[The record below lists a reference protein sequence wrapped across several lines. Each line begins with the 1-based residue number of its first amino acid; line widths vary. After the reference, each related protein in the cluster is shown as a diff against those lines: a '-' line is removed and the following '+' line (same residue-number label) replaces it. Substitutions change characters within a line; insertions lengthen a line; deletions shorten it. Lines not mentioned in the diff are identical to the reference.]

1 MFFTLAVVNVF
12 LAAATVGYWRTQ
24 RVYPG
29 FGLWTLCRVAIAAAY
44 VFYTLRGL
52 APDALTI
59 VAANELV
66 VLATLFRLE
75 GIRRFLGAAR
85 ISRTSIALA
94 IANLVFLTALLY
106 LFDSS
111 EWRFAAVIS
120 TVAAT
125 DIVGIYLL
133 ATRGRASYRP
143 LTVFVGILAA
153 VNTVIAIGRMVQWF
167 LEPSGATLLA
177 PTVGNIAYYLLL
189 IVIDI
194 AWAGVFIS
202 LNNQRATDD
211 LAAARAEVDHA
222 RDRLELT
229 LALLP
234 DPTFVVDGEGRLIA
248 WNRAMEEMTGAKA
261 AEVIGKDAY
270 ELSPVF
276 FGEHRRVLAHVA
288 LGIGREPTSA
298 YSRVERDGDVLTAE
312 LDDVSFRG
320 SKRSLWAKAAVLRD
334 PSGQVT
340 GAIESFRD
348 TTERRRMEEERVR
361 VERRLVESER
371 LESLGLLAGG
381 IAHKFNNL
389 LLVVQGNLELL
400 EPDLGANPASREQVS
415 AALGATAEATE
426 LTRQIVAYAGRTLLT
441 LRPLHVNDL
450 ITEHLDSFAR
460 AGGGRLSLELGASD
474 VLPRVSGDAEHLRRA
489 ITSLLI
495 NAAEALDGTDG
506 SVKLS
511 TTAREGCV
519 VITVKDEGP
528 GMDPEVL
535 EHVFDP
541 FFSTKFL
548 GRGLGLSAARGIVK
562 EHGGEMLVES
572 EPGRGTTV
580 SVFLPAAAPATP
592 V

>member
-1 MFFTLAVVNVF
+1 
-12 LAAATVGYWRTQ
+12 
-24 RVYPG
+24 
-29 FGLWTLCRVAIAAAY
+29 
-44 VFYTLRGL
+44 
-52 APDALTI
+52 
-59 VAANELV
+59 
-66 VLATLFRLE
+66 
-75 GIRRFLGAAR
+75 
-85 ISRTSIALA
+85 
-94 IANLVFLTALLY
+94 
-106 LFDSS
+106 
-111 EWRFAAVIS
+111 
-120 TVAAT
+120 
-125 DIVGIYLL
+125 
-133 ATRGRASYRP
+133 
-143 LTVFVGILAA
+143 
-153 VNTVIAIGRMVQWF
+153 
-167 LEPSGATLLA
+167 
-177 PTVGNIAYYLLL
+177 
-189 IVIDI
+189 
-194 AWAGVFIS
+194 
-202 LNNQRATDD
+202 
-211 LAAARAEVDHA
+211 
-222 RDRLELT
+222 
-229 LALLP
+229 
-234 DPTFVVDGEGRLIA
+234 
-248 WNRAMEEMTGAKA
+248 
-261 AEVIGKDAY
+261 
-270 ELSPVF
+270 
-276 FGEHRRVLAHVA
+276 
-288 LGIGREPTSA
+288 
-298 YSRVERDGDVLTAE
+298 
-312 LDDVSFRG
+312 
-320 SKRSLWAKAAVLRD
+320 
-334 PSGQVT
+334 
-340 GAIESFRD
+340 
-348 TTERRRMEEERVR
+348 MEEERVR

-519 VITVKDEGP
+519 VITVKDKGP

>member
-1 MFFTLAVVNVF
+1 MYCEGGRTT
-12 LAAATVGYWRTQ
+12 AATVGYWRTQ

-44 VFYTLRGL
+44 VLYTLRGL

-111 EWRFAAVIS
+111 AWRFAAVIS

-133 ATRGRASYRP
+133 APRGRASYRP

-400 EPDLGANPASREQVS
+400 EPDLG
-415 AALGATAEATE
+415 
-426 LTRQIVAYAGRTLLT
+426 
-441 LRPLHVNDL
+441 
-450 ITEHLDSFAR
+450 
-460 AGGGRLSLELGASD
+460 
-474 VLPRVSGDAEHLRRA
+474 
-489 ITSLLI
+489 
-495 NAAEALDGTDG
+495 
-506 SVKLS
+506 
-511 TTAREGCV
+511 
-519 VITVKDEGP
+519 
-528 GMDPEVL
+528 
-535 EHVFDP
+535 VFDP